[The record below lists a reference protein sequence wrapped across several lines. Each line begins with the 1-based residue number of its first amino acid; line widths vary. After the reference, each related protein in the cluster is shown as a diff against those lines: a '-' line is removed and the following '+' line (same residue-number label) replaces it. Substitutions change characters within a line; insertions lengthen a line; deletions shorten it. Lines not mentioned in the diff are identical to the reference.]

1 MDTLLSIKVFRQ
13 VVESGSFTAAAV
25 ALDMSVAMVSK
36 HVQNLEKR
44 LGTRLLTRT
53 SRRVALND
61 PGTLYYERSSEALN
75 LLEEAEQA
83 LGLEERSPSGTLRLT
98 APTWFSSRFFAR
110 LLTKYRQ
117 QCPSVTLDV
126 SLSDKFVDL
135 VEEGLDLALRVSD
148 TPAGLPLMPIEFV
161 LAGNPEAPLITY
173 AYSPNQTPSPWRT
186 NDTTLMARLAAEG
199 AAQAVLPK
207 LVLEDIPG
215 LEVIPTDAPLPHPT
229 LYAVTHG
236 RRRLAARVRSFLEFL
251 QRQVEG
257 DRIRK

>member
-13 VVESGSFTAAAV
+13 VVESGSFTAAAA

-36 HVQNLEKR
+36 HVQNLERR

-53 SRRVALND
+53 SRRVQLND

-83 LGLEERSPSGTLRLT
+83 LGLAEESPRGTLRLT

-110 LLTKYRQ
+110 LLTRYRQ
-117 QCPSVTLDV
+117 QCPSVVLDI

-148 TPAGLPLMPIEFV
+148 SPVGLPIMPIEFV
-161 LAGNPEAPLITY
+161 LVGNPDAPLINY
-173 AYSPNQTPSPWRT
+173 AYSQAQGPSPWRT

-199 AAQAVLPK
+199 AARTALPK
-207 LVLEDIPG
+207 LLLEDHPG
-215 LEVIPTDAPLPHPT
+215 LEVIPSDAPLPHPT

-236 RRRLAARVRSFLEFL
+236 RRRHAARVRTFLDFL
-251 QRQVEG
+251 QAHSDPG
-257 DRIRK
+257 

>member
-83 LGLEERSPSGTLRLT
+83 LGLE
-98 APTWFSSRFFAR
+98 
-110 LLTKYRQ
+110 
-117 QCPSVTLDV
+117 
-126 SLSDKFVDL
+126 
-135 VEEGLDLALRVSD
+135 
-148 TPAGLPLMPIEFV
+148 
-161 LAGNPEAPLITY
+161 
-173 AYSPNQTPSPWRT
+173 
-186 NDTTLMARLAAEG
+186 
-199 AAQAVLPK
+199 
-207 LVLEDIPG
+207 
-215 LEVIPTDAPLPHPT
+215 VIPTDAPLPYPT